1 MDSEEPQTP
10 AAHDTAVEA
19 APQAAPQPMT
29 TSNGSRETAPAA
41 TAAAPSGPP
50 QPQPPFPESA
60 SINELQGR
68 SLGSLQTYA
77 ATLGW
82 RVNGSRTKHQLIAE
96 IAAWLL
102 QHGTQ
107 VTVEGFLEMQQE
119 SFGLIRYPRYSFAPL
134 PEDIFVP
141 VFVIRK
147 FGLRPGQ
154 LLKATL
160 KVPREKE
167 KYLAMDR
174 LLAIE
179 GVHEEQWQAPADFD
193 KLTATFPSQRII
205 LETPKSSSVSS
216 RVVDIIAPLG
226 KGQRALIVASPRSGK
241 TMLLKDVARSIK
253 ANHSEVTLII
263 LLLDERPEEV
273 TDFEES
279 VETEIY
285 SSTFDEAPKRH
296 SQVAELV
303 LERAKRLVEL
313 GKDVVILLDSITRLA
328 RGYNAMLGGK
338 GRTMS
343 GGLDAKA
350 LMKPKKFFGAARK
363 VEEGGSLTIV
373 ATALTETES
382 RMDEVIFEEFKG
394 TGNMEVSLD
403 REISERRVYPSIHV
417 LKSGTRRDEL
427 LYHPDEFRRIS
438 MIRKQLAAVPAYE
451 AIELLIKNIERSKS
465 NAELL
470 LSGLR

>member
-1 MDSEEPQTP
+1 MDSEESQTP
-10 AAHDTAVEA
+10 AVPDTAVEA
-19 APQAAPQPMT
+19 TPPPPAQTAP
-29 TSNGSRETAPAA
+29 SGNGSREPAHAVATPAA
-41 TAAAPSGPP
+41 AP
-50 QPQPPFPESA
+50 QPQPPFPETA
-60 SINELQGR
+60 SVNELQGR
-68 SLGSLQTYA
+68 SLGALQTYA

-96 IAAWLL
+96 IAAWML

-119 SFGLIRYPRYSFAPL
+119 SFGLIRYPRYSFTPL

-147 FGLRPGQ
+147 FGLRSGQ
-154 LLKATL
+154 LLKASL

-174 LLAIE
+174 LLEIE
-179 GVHEEQWQAPADFD
+179 GVHEEQWQAPGDFD

-241 TMLLKDVARSIK
+241 TMLLKDIARSIK
-253 ANHSEVTLII
+253 GNHPEVNLII

-279 VETEIY
+279 VDTEIY

-403 REISERRVYPSIHV
+403 REISERRIYPSIHV

-438 MIRKQLAAVPAYE
+438 MIRKQLAAVPAFE

>member
-1 MDSEEPQTP
+1 MDSEATQTP
-10 AAHDTAVEA
+10 VAPEATGDVTPAPASAAEPA
-19 APQAAPQPMT
+19 
-29 TSNGSRETAPAA
+29 SNGAHAPATAQAPAA
-41 TAAAPSGPP
+41 PP
-50 QPQPPFPESA
+50 KPEAPFPETA

-119 SFGLIRYPRYSFAPL
+119 SYGLIRYPRYSFTPL

-141 VFVIRK
+141 IFVIRK

-154 LLKATL
+154 LLKASL

-179 GVHEEQWQAPADFD
+179 GIHEEQWQTPADFE

-241 TMLLKDVARSIK
+241 TMLLKDIARSIK
-253 ANHSEVTLII
+253 ANHPEITLII

-273 TDFEES
+273 TDFE
-279 VETEIY
+279 
-285 SSTFDEAPKRH
+285 AWCC
-296 SQVAELV
+296 
-303 LERAKRLVEL
+303 
-313 GKDVVILLDSITRLA
+313 
-328 RGYNAMLGGK
+328 
-338 GRTMS
+338 
-343 GGLDAKA
+343 
-350 LMKPKKFFGAARK
+350 
-363 VEEGGSLTIV
+363 
-373 ATALTETES
+373 
-382 RMDEVIFEEFKG
+382 
-394 TGNMEVSLD
+394 
-403 REISERRVYPSIHV
+403 
-417 LKSGTRRDEL
+417 
-427 LYHPDEFRRIS
+427 
-438 MIRKQLAAVPAYE
+438 
-451 AIELLIKNIERSKS
+451 
-465 NAELL
+465 
-470 LSGLR
+470 